1 VTRDEFEASV
11 MQLWV
16 TTAIP
21 LTRANLQC
29 HSGESS
35 RRVKQWLKEL
45 MSDGVL
51 AVASNAN
58 GDLEWTVVGAKR
70 PADGPRTFDEKER
83 LQRLSNEVALDL
95 ESKQA
100 ANAARREQA
109 VAAKHEQ
116 LALLKASKREQLAM
130 IKTGDKSLAVED
142 EDEDEDDNRPGLLSR
157 LRQRFSAGDAIDI
170 ASEARSELDE
180 PRKKK
185 EKSLLWSGGLSLL
198 LGPLGWLY
206 AGSFRESIPAA
217 AVYMGVAAIVPKIL
231 LMPVLGIAL
240 PISGIA
246 GLVYAWQ
253 YNRAGKR
260 CRILGKDDKKA
271 LKP

>member
-1 VTRDEFEASV
+1 

-16 TTAIP
+16 TTNIP
-21 LTRANLQC
+21 LTRANLQY

-35 RRVKQWLKEL
+35 RRAKQWLKNL
-45 MSDGVL
+45 MADGVL
-51 AVASNAN
+51 EVASNTD

-83 LQRLSNEVALDL
+83 IERLMGEVAVDF
-95 ESKQA
+95 EAKQA

-109 VAAKHEQ
+109 
-116 LALLKASKREQLAM
+116 LAEKREQLAL
-130 IKTGDKSLAVED
+130 IKAERRDQLDVIEAGEETPALGD
-142 EDEDEDDNRPGLLSR
+142 DDSPGLLAR
-157 LRQRFSAGDAIDI
+157 LRQRFSARDAIDI

-180 PRKKK
+180 PRKKQ
-185 EKSLLWSGGLSLL
+185 EKSLLWSGGLSLI

-217 AVYMGVAAIVPKIL
+217 AVYMGVVAIVPKIL

-260 CRILGKDDKKA
+260 CRILGKDDKKK

>member
-1 VTRDEFEASV
+1 MTRDEFEVEV

-21 LTRANLQC
+21 LTRANLQV

-35 RRVKQWLKEL
+35 RRVKKWLEEL
-45 MSDGVL
+45 MADGVL
-51 AVASNAN
+51 AVASNAD

-70 PADGPRTFDEKER
+70 PANGPRTFDEKER
-83 LQRLSNEVALDL
+83 LERLSNEVAVDL
-95 ESKQA
+95 ERK
-100 ANAARREQA
+100 RA
-109 VAAKHEQ
+109 VAAARHEQALAQKRDQ
-116 LALLKASKREQLAM
+116 LALLKAEKREELALV
-130 IKTGDKSLAVED
+130 KAGDQRPALA
-142 EDEDEDDNRPGLLSR
+142 DDDDRPGLITR
-157 LRQRFSAGDAIDI
+157 LRQRFSASDAIDI
-170 ASEARSELDE
+170 ASEARSELDA

-206 AGSFRESIPAA
+206 AGSFREAIPAA
-217 AVYMGVAAIVPKIL
+217 AVYISVAYVVPRIL

-253 YNRAGKR
+253 YNRSGKR
-260 CRILGKDDKKA
+260 SRILGKDDKKKK